1 MTDPRAGPRGFSI
14 FIQELVGAGVLHKFG
29 GFSKEQDGN
38 LGIIM
43 KTDQE
48 RKKAQGAG
56 GGASVSRGCGGIERE
71 AIWFKPS
78 QVFLCSCLL
87 RPQPIQTQCGLQV
100 RQCSLFPAFFPWLLE
115 RE

>member
-38 LGIIM
+38 LGIIL

-56 GGASVSRGCGGIERE
+56 GGASVRRGVGG
-71 AIWFKPS
+71 
-78 QVFLCSCLL
+78 
-87 RPQPIQTQCGLQV
+87 
-100 RQCSLFPAFFPWLLE
+100 
-115 RE
+115 